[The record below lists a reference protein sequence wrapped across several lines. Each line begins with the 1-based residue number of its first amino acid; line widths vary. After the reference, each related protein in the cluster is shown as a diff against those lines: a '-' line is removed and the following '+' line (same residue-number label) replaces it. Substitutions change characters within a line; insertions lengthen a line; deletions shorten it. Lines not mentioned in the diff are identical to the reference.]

1 MGLIKYKT
9 LEPAAHAVRAPQVL
23 DLVLYYAQLLTAII
37 DQTNHK
43 EIFESV
49 ASQRFQKFPWF
60 GFERK
65 AL

>member
-1 MGLIKYKT
+1 MN
-9 LEPAAHAVRAPQVL
+9 
-23 DLVLYYAQLLTAII
+23 LYGDRLAQFCGSYPKLTAII

-49 ASQRFQKFPWF
+49 AKQRFQKFPWF
-60 GFERK
+60 GFERN